1 MKIVVTELIWPQ
13 GLKVLS
19 RFGEVVYDPQLWKD
33 PDLAQKLAYADA
45 LIVRNQTKVT
55 REIMSACP
63 KLKAVGRLGVGLD
76 NIDLAAARELNI
88 PVVFAKNANAI
99 SVAEYVFAAI
109 LGLARKLHP
118 ATEDIKQGNWN
129 RKLFTG
135 TEIFGSTLGLIGIGE
150 IGTRLAIRAK
160 AFGMNIIGFDPF
172 LAPYELAI
180 TDAGVKLLSLEEVL
194 AGADFLSLH
203 VPLNNFTRNLIDA
216 GRLKLM
222 KPTAYIIN
230 TSRGGIINEV
240 DLYEALKN
248 NLLSGAALDVFSK
261 EPPLDSPLLELDNVL
276 LSPHIAGLT
285 EEAQIKTSVLVAE
298 EVVKVIN
305 GEASSCRV
313 R

>member
-1 MKIVVTELIWPQ
+1 MQIVVTELIWPQ

-76 NIDLAAARELNI
+76 NIDLAAARKLNI

-109 LGLARKLHP
+109 LGFARKLHP
-118 ATEDIKQGNWN
+118 ATEDIKQGNWS

-160 AFGMNIIGFDPF
+160 AFGMNIIGYDPF

-180 TDAGVKLLSLEEVL
+180 TDAGVKLLCLEEVL
-194 AGADFLSLH
+194 ARADFLSLH

-230 TSRGGIINEV
+230 TARGGIINEV

-305 GEASSCRV
+305 GEPSSCMV